1 MKSSAKEGEV
11 YIKMK
16 PKNTALTKIIA
27 LMTAVLMVASSSIIA
42 SAAEADQGEQVN
54 SAADTDTKKKV
65 LPRKGSKVKAV
76 EDYRTHKVGSV
87 EFQFPALGEVSE
99 DNSEKEY
106 TGMQFTYKDPFDHLK
121 VSLLVYDQSILSL
134 ITTISYNRQ
143 YILEKLMFGCEENEE
158 VAFIMDNEDFYG
170 MKYQRKEDEKVSY
183 ATYLE
188 GNDKVIQLMITADSY
203 GMAAAKEYN
212 EKIYSSLKT
221 GKPDTRTIIKNP
233 ERSKIKAKQKYKTFT
248 MGDIQFQMP
257 ADSNVQEME
266 FDSLNHF
273 PISVEHTRFKSLVED
288 AKNLKWKEKIVMY
301 NHSDGELFVII
312 SVGNNPSFIPKKL
325 SERKQLISDYSDWY
339 TSREREYP
347 SDYFKNFKIS
357 YFDEIADFPGFLNY
371 FESDGISFYDYVL
384 LGRDYYITFGLQTD
398 DEGKEAAEEY
408 YQKIIPSIKN
418 LNPTEVI
425 IKKN

>member
-1 MKSSAKEGEV
+1 
-11 YIKMK
+11 MK
-16 PKNTALTKIIA
+16 PKNKALTKIIA

-54 SAADTDTKKKV
+54 SAADMDTKKKV

-76 EDYRTHKVGSV
+76 EDYKTHKVGSV

-99 DNSEKEY
+99 DNSEKGY
-106 TGMQFTYKDPFDHLK
+106 TGMEFTYKDPFDHLK

-143 YILEKLMFGCEENEE
+143 YILEKLMFGCEENEK

-221 GKPDTRTIIKNP
+221 GKPDTRTILKNP
-233 ERSKIKAKQKYKTFT
+233 ERSKIKAQQQYKTLT
-248 MGDIQFQMP
+248 MGDIQLQVP
-257 ADSNVQEME
+257 ASSEVITDVSKGKSWITSDVE
-266 FDSLNHF
+266 F
-273 PISVEHTRFKSLVED
+273 TRFEYLV
-288 AKNLKWKEKIVMY
+288 
-301 NHSDGELFVII
+301 SDVENIKRKQKLSAFRHPDTNIFVI
-312 SVGNNPSFIPKKL
+312 VFVEENGGMVPEKL
-325 SERKQLISDYSDWY
+325 SDRKLMVSDICDWY
-339 TSREREYP
+339 TSNNAKLSR
-347 SDYFKNFKIS
+347 DNFDIS
-357 YFDEIADFPGFLNY
+357 YFDEIADFPGY
-371 FESDGISFYDYVL
+371 QC
-384 LGRDYYITFGLQTD
+384 YYETNGTYTYEFCLYGKDHSVSITITTD

-418 LNPTEVI
+418 LNPTDVI

>member
-1 MKSSAKEGEV
+1 
-11 YIKMK
+11 MK
-16 PKNTALTKIIA
+16 PKNKALTKIIA

-54 SAADTDTKKKV
+54 SAADMDTKKKV

-99 DNSEKEY
+99 DNSEKGY
-106 TGMQFTYKDPFDHLK
+106 TGMEFTYKDPFDHLK

-233 ERSKIKAKQKYKTFT
+233 EQSKIKAEQQYKTLT
-248 MGDIQFQMP
+248 MGDIQLQVP
-257 ADSNVQEME
+257 ASSEVVTDVSKVIGRTLLDIKQ
-266 FDSLNHF
+266 
-273 PISVEHTRFKSLVED
+273 TRFKDLVTDTDNIERKQKLSAFRHPNTD
-288 AKNLKWKEKIVMY
+288 
-301 NHSDGELFVII
+301 LFVI
-312 SVGNNPSFIPKKL
+312 VFIEENGGMVPEKL
-325 SERKQLISDYSDWY
+325 SDRKLMVSDICDWY
-339 TSREREYP
+339 TSNNAKLSR
-347 SDYFKNFKIS
+347 DNFDIS
-357 YFDEIADFPGFLNY
+357 YFDEIADFPGY
-371 FESDGISFYDYVL
+371 QC
-384 LGRDYYITFGLQTD
+384 YYETNGTYTYEFCLYGKDHSVSITITTD

>member
-16 PKNTALTKIIA
+16 PKNKALTKIIA

-54 SAADTDTKKKV
+54 SAADMDTKKKV

-99 DNSEKEY
+99 YDTGKEFVY
-106 TGMQFTYKDPFDHLK
+106 TDLYKHVK
-121 VSLLVYDQSILSL
+121 VSLSVYDQSILSK
-134 ITTISYNRQ
+134 ITTISHTRQ
-143 YILEKLMFGCEENEE
+143 VILEKLLFGAESNEE

-170 MKYQRKEDEKVSY
+170 LEYQRKEDEMVSY
-183 ATYLE
+183 VTYLE
-188 GNDKVIQLMITADSY
+188 SNDQVILFTITADSY

-221 GKPDTRTIIKNP
+221 GKPDTRTILKNP
-233 ERSKIKAKQKYKTFT
+233 ERSKIKAQQQYKTLT
-248 MGDIQFQMP
+248 MGDIQLQVP
-257 ADSNVQEME
+257 ASSEVITDVSKGKSWITSDVE
-266 FDSLNHF
+266 F
-273 PISVEHTRFKSLVED
+273 TRFEYLV
-288 AKNLKWKEKIVMY
+288 
-301 NHSDGELFVII
+301 SDVENIKRKQKLSAFRHPDTNIFVI
-312 SVGNNPSFIPKKL
+312 VFVEENGGMVPEKL
-325 SERKQLISDYSDWY
+325 SDRKLMVSDICDWY
-339 TSREREYP
+339 TSNEMGFYP
-347 SDYFKNFKIS
+347 DNLEIDH
-357 YFDEIADFPGFLNY
+357 FDNIADFPGY
-371 FESDGISFYDYVL
+371 QCYYEKDGTYTYQCRLYGKDHSVS
-384 LGRDYYITFGLQTD
+384 ITVSTD
-398 DEGKEAAEEY
+398 EEGKEAAEEY